1 MAEQKQTR
9 MVADRMAASPM
20 PRAMAAAP
28 TLTPKDIAGILRRHI
43 LLIISLTTVGLI
55 VGTAGWFLL
64 KMYFPRYTATALIR
78 VLSPVDK
85 NPKVIGGML
94 VAKDI
99 QYGYRV
105 SMASIITQQSTLQGL
120 LDRDNI
126 KKTNWFQQFGQSQA
140 ERTEKAFKGLK
151 KKLGASPSR
160 DAEYIVL
167 SMTCGDRKESALIVN
182 EMMDYFLSLQ
192 GSSKRDAVS
201 SKLTGLNDQMVN
213 LNRDLRSAEQSLDD
227 IRGRYKIND
236 LAIHQYQDTIT
247 TRLNSLEIEQD
258 RLSQDIEQTRRII
271 RNFEQQATGPVN
283 EQVEALVERDPTMI
297 LLMQQQVQLESTL
310 AGRLT
315 KFGEN
320 HRVVRQTQELINET
334 KARREI
340 RKAEIAEQTRQSNL
354 KNAQDQ
360 LTIFLGQFE
369 ESKRRRDEVARE
381 KENLDL
387 ARIQYERAVAIRDER
402 KKQLDDTKS
411 AIEEYKGLLTD
422 PETPKVQSMGRAP
435 EPIGASFPK
444 WKIFLP
450 GGTMLGFM
458 FGIAL
463 AFLIEM
469 LNDLVRTPR
478 DVDRYLHI
486 PLLGV
491 IPDVDEDY
499 QAQDIEL
506 CHIVR
511 QAPYSIIS
519 ESYRRL
525 RTNLKLSDSAGSA
538 RVLLVCSGVPEEGAT
553 SVAVN
558 LTTSFAAENKKVLLI
573 DANFWRPS
581 LHKIFPKTQTQPSQ
595 PEAAVAGESEFGLS
609 TLLTG
614 LCGYSEV
621 IRTSGIPGL
630 DIINTGL
637 LPSNPAELLG
647 SVQMEQLIKHQ
658 RQSYD
663 YVFVDGPPVLLVSE
677 AKMLA
682 RFVDAA
688 ILVFSAASTRRGA
701 ALRTIRELKEVN
713 AFVAGCALFAV
724 KSMKGGYFQ
733 EMFNAY
739 KKYQKPQLAYST

>member
-1 MAEQKQTR
+1 
-9 MVADRMAASPM
+9 MAASPT
-20 PRAMAAAP
+20 PRTMAAAP
-28 TLTPKDIAGILRRHI
+28 IMTPKDITGILRRHI
-43 LLIISLTTVGLI
+43 LLIISLTTLGLI
-55 VGTAGWFLL
+55 VGTASWFLF

-85 NPKVIGGML
+85 DPKVIGGIQ

-140 ERTEKAFKGLK
+140 VRIEKAFKKLK

-160 DAEYIVL
+160 DAEFVVL

-247 TRLNSLEIEQD
+247 TRLSNLDIEQD
-258 RLSQDIEQTRRII
+258 KLSQDIEQIRRVIG
-271 RNFEQQATGPVN
+271 NLEQQATGPVN

-297 LLMQQQVQLESTL
+297 TLMQQQVQLESTL

-334 KARREI
+334 KVKREI
-340 RKAEIAEQTRQSNL
+340 RKAEIAEITRQSNL
-354 KNAQDQ
+354 QNAQDQ
-360 LTIFLGQFE
+360 LAVFLGQFE
-369 ESKRRRDEVARE
+369 ESKKRRDEAARE

-387 ARIQYERAVAIRDER
+387 ARIQYERALAIKDER
-402 KKQLDDTKS
+402 KKQLDETKS

-435 EPIGASFPK
+435 EPIEASFPK

-463 AFLIEM
+463 AFLIEL

-538 RVLLVCSGVPEEGAT
+538 RVLLVCSGAPEEGAT
-553 SVAVN
+553 SVTVN
-558 LTTSFAAENKKVLLI
+558 LATSFAAENKKVLLI

-581 LHKIFPKTQTQPSQ
+581 FHKIFPKTQTQPNQ
-595 PEAAVAGESEFGLS
+595 PEAVVADEGESEFGLS

-647 SVQMEQLIKHQ
+647 STQMEQLIKHQ
-658 RQSYD
+658 RQNYD

-682 RFVDAA
+682 RFVDAS

-733 EMFNAY
+733 EMFKAY

>member
-1 MAEQKQTR
+1 
-9 MVADRMAASPM
+9 
-20 PRAMAAAP
+20 
-28 TLTPKDIAGILRRHI
+28 L
-43 LLIISLTTVGLI
+43 GLI

-64 KMYFPRYTATALIR
+64 KRYFPEYTAVTFIR

-85 NPKVIGGML
+85 DPKIIGGIQ

-105 SMASIITQQSTLQGL
+105 SMANLITQQSTLQGL
-120 LDRDNI
+120 LERDNI
-126 KKTNWFQQFGQSQA
+126 KKTKWFQQFGQGQA
-140 ERTEKAFKGLK
+140 ERIEKAFKDLK
-151 KKLGASPSR
+151 NKLGASPSR
-160 DAEYIVL
+160 DAEFILL
-167 SMTCGDRKESALIVN
+167 SMTCGDKKESALIVN
-182 EMMDYFLSLQ
+182 EMMDYFLSQQ
-192 GSSKRDAVS
+192 GSAKRESVS
-201 SKLTGLNDQMVN
+201 AKLAGLNSQMIN
-213 LNRDLRSAEQSLDD
+213 LSGDLRTAEQSLDD
-227 IRGRYKIND
+227 IRYRFKIND
-236 LAIHQYQDTIT
+236 LEVHSYQDSIT
-247 TRLNSLEIEQD
+247 TRLSNQEIERD
-258 RLSQDIEQTRRII
+258 KIGQDIAQIRRII
-271 RNFEQQATGPVN
+271 GNLEQQAAGPVN
-283 EQVEALVERDPTMI
+283 EQVESIVERDPTMI
-297 LLMQQQVQLESTL
+297 MLMQQQVQLESQL

-320 HRVVRQTQELINET
+320 HRVVRQTQEFINET

-340 RKAEIAEQTRQSNL
+340 RKTEIAEQTRQSNL

-360 LTIFLGQFE
+360 LTVLLGQLE
-369 ESKRRRDEVARE
+369 ESKAKIEEIAKQ

-387 ARIQYERAVAIRDER
+387 ARIQYERTVTIRDER
-402 KKQLDDTKS
+402 KKQLDDTKA
-411 AIEEYKGLLTD
+411 AIEEYKGLLND

-435 EPIGASFPK
+435 EPIEASFPK
-444 WKIFLP
+444 LVIFLP

-469 LNDLVRTPR
+469 LNDLVRTSR

-538 RVLLVCSGVPEEGAT
+538 RVLLVCSGAPEEGAT
-553 SVAVN
+553 S
-558 LTTSFAAENKKVLLI
+558 FASENKKVLLI

-581 LHKIFPKTQTQPSQ
+581 LHKIFPKTQTQNQ
-595 PEAAVAGESEFGLS
+595 PEADVAGESEFGLS

-621 IRTSGIPGL
+621 IRTSGVPGL
-630 DIINTGL
+630 DIIDSGL

-647 SVQMEQLIKHQ
+647 STQMEQLIKHQ

-688 ILVFSAASTRRGA
+688 ILVFNAASTRRGA

-713 AFVAGCALFAV
+713 AFVAGSVLFAV

-733 EMFNAY
+733 EMFDAY